1 MFKAIAKSVK
11 DFLGITPRVLTREES
26 AAQIKMVFSQMAARQ
41 RARTPVQQLIVANAL
56 DTPAEA
62 EARKARLRFL
72 YEQNWRAMRDV
83 QFEKYLSAVFVAQG
97 YQVELTGR
105 TRDQGVDLIVVK
117 DGVRTAIQ
125 VKGYHNSVSNAAVQ
139 QAYSGMKHYR
149 CDGCAV
155 ITNSRFTNSAVQL
168 SKTTNCR
175 LIDERRFETFVMGG
189 FEFAT

>member
-1 MFKAIAKSVK
+1 MFKAISNLVK
-11 DFLGITPRVLTREES
+11 DFLGIRPRVLSSEES
-26 AAQIKMVFSQMAARQ
+26 AAQINMVFSQMAARQ
-41 RARTPVQQLIVANAL
+41 RARTPVQQCIAANAL

-83 QFEKYLSAVFVAQG
+83 QFEKYLSGVFVAQG
-97 YQVELTGR
+97 YQVELTGK
-105 TRDQGVDLIVVK
+105 TRDQGVDLIIVK

-149 CDGCAV
+149 CDHCAV

-175 LIDERRFETFVMGG
+175 LIDERRFEAFVMGG
-189 FEFAT
+189 FEVTT